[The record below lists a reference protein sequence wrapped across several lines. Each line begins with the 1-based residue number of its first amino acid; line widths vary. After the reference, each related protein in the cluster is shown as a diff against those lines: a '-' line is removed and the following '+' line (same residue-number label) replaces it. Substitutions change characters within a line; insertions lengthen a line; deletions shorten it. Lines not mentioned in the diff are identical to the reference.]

1 MNEDYEVSNMKK
13 NKILTYAIIIMIIL
27 SIIFS
32 FYKYIQAQN
41 VNEKNYRMTEVK
53 KGNLDVS
60 IISTGLV
67 NSKTEIDI
75 KSEVGGKVISLPF
88 EEGDKV
94 KKGSVIAIIDD
105 TELMQQYKQ
114 SEADYKGSI
123 AAVNQSKIS
132 ADVQENVNNVSVAI
146 KREAIAKAEL
156 SYKQAQDMLSEQKRV
171 TQFQVEQCRGNL
183 EVAKLQLEEAMAGSR
198 KEEIV
203 QKMEQVNQAEITM
216 KNAEVEYER
225 QKQLY
230 KSDFVAKQDLDDSEK
245 IFLIA
250 KSQYN
255 SAREEYN
262 MALQGTRIETININ
276 RAQVEEAEKS
286 LQTQIALGEQNIS
299 EKARTVET
307 ALKSLLQAKLDL
319 KNAIAQAGG
328 TMADRQGVLSKE
340 AQLIKAEAVK
350 NEYLNKLSKT
360 KILSPIDGVITNR
373 AVEVGDVVASQ
384 TMSSV
389 AGTTLMNIAD
399 FNSLYA
405 TASIDEADIGHLE
418 PYLPVTVIAA
428 AYSELE
434 IPGVITY
441 IAPVAEKVQ
450 NVPTF
455 EVKIKILLDR
465 IPPDKLPSGKSA
477 YQLIFPGMSVDVDI
491 HIANKSDIFLLPVE
505 AISIV
510 NGEHYVTVITGDN
523 RLENREV
530 KVGISNNIQTE
541 IISGV
546 KRGEKIKLP
555 ELKATPAEE
564 EERHHGGPPPV

>member
-1 MNEDYEVSNMKK
+1 MKK
-13 NKILTYAIIIMIIL
+13 NKILTVAIIIMIVL

-41 VNEKNYRMTEVK
+41 VTEKNYRMTEVK
-53 KGNLDVS
+53 KGNLNVS

-67 NSKTEIDI
+67 NTKTEIDI

-88 EEGDKV
+88 EEGDRV
-94 KKGSVIAIIDD
+94 KKGSVIAVIDD
-105 TELMQQYKQ
+105 SELMQQYKQ
-114 SEADYKGSI
+114 SDADYNAAI
-123 AAVNQSKIS
+123 AVVNQSKIS
-132 ADVQENVNNVSVAI
+132 ADVQENVNNVSIAI
-146 KREAIAKAEL
+146 KREALAKAEL
-156 SYKQAQDMLSEQKRV
+156 SYKQAQDMLVEQKKV
-171 TQFQVEQCRGNL
+171 TQSQIEQSRGNL
-183 EVAKLQLEEAMAGSR
+183 EVTKLQLEESLAGSR
-198 KEEIV
+198 KEEIA
-203 QKMEQVNQAEITM
+203 QKLENVNQAEITM

-230 KSDFVAKQDLDDSEK
+230 NSDFVAKQDLDDREK
-245 IFLIA
+245 LFLIA

-262 MALQGTRIETININ
+262 MALQGTRVETLNIN
-276 RAQVEEAEKS
+276 RAQVTESEKS
-286 LQTQIALGEQNIS
+286 LLSQIALGEQNIS
-299 EKARTVET
+299 ERERAVET
-307 ALKSLLQAKLDL
+307 AMKSLVQAQLDL

-328 TMADRQGVLSKE
+328 TMADRQCVLSKE
-340 AQLIKAEAVK
+340 SQLIKAEAVK
-350 NEYLNKLSKT
+350 SEYLNKLSKT
-360 KILSPIDGVITNR
+360 KILSPIDGVITSR
-373 AVEVGDVVASQ
+373 SVEVGDVVASQ
-384 TMSSV
+384 TMSSA

-405 TASIDEADIGHLE
+405 TANIDEADIGQLE
-418 PYLPVTVIAA
+418 PDLPVTVIAA

-465 IPPDKLPSGKSA
+465 IPPDKLPSGKGA

-491 HIANKSDIFLLPVE
+491 HIANKSDILLLPVE
-505 AISIV
+505 AISLV
-510 NGEHYVTVITGDN
+510 DGKHYVTVITDNN
-523 RLENREV
+523 RLEDREV
-530 KVGISNNIQTE
+530 KTGISNNIQTE

-546 KRGEKIKLP
+546 KAGEKIKLP
-555 ELKATPAEE
+555 ELKATPTEE
-564 EERHHGGPPPV
+564 EERGPGGPPPM

>member
-1 MNEDYEVSNMKK
+1 MKK
-13 NKILTYAIIIMIIL
+13 NKIQMAAIIIMIVL

-41 VNEKNYRMTEVK
+41 VTGKNYRMTVVK
-53 KGNLDVS
+53 KGNLNVS

-94 KKGSVIAIIDD
+94 KKGSVIAVIDD

-114 SEADYKGSI
+114 SDADYNAAI
-123 AAVNQSKIS
+123 AVVNQSKIS
-132 ADVQENVNNVSVAI
+132 TDVQEKVYNVSVAI
-146 KREAIAKAEL
+146 KKEALAKAEL
-156 SYKQAQDMLSEQKRV
+156 AYKQAQDMLAEQKKV
-171 TQFQVEQCRGNL
+171 TQSQIEQSGANL
-183 EVAKLQLEEAMAGSR
+183 DIAKLQLEEALAGSR
-198 KEEIV
+198 KEEIS
-203 QKMEQVNQAEITM
+203 QKLENVNQAEVTM

-230 KSDFVAKQDLDDSEK
+230 TNDFVAKQDLDAAEK
-245 IFLIA
+245 LFLIA

-255 SAREEYN
+255 SAMEEYN
-262 MALQGTRIETININ
+262 MALQGTRIETLNIN
-276 RAQVEEAEKS
+276 RAQVTEAEKS
-286 LQTQIALGEQNIS
+286 LQSQIALGKQNIS
-299 EKARTVET
+299 DKERAVET
-307 ALKSLLQAKLDL
+307 AMKSLVQAQLDL

-328 TMADRQGVLSKE
+328 TMADRQGVLGKE
-340 AQLIKAEAVK
+340 SQLIKAEAVK

-360 KILSPIDGVITNR
+360 KILSPIDGVITSR

-384 TMSSV
+384 TMSSA

-405 TASIDEADIGHLE
+405 TANIDEADIGQLKPE
-418 PYLPVTVIAA
+418 LPVTVIAA

-441 IAPVAEKVQ
+441 IAPVAEKIQ

-455 EVKIKILLDR
+455 EVKIKILLDK
-465 IPPDKLPSGKSA
+465 IPPDKLPPGKSA

-491 HIANKSDIFLLPVE
+491 HIANKTDILLLPVE
-505 AISIV
+505 AVSLV
-510 NGEHYVTVITGDN
+510 DGKHYVTVITGDN

-546 KRGEKIKLP
+546 KVGEKIKLP
-555 ELKATPAEE
+555 EVKATPTEE
-564 EERHHGGPPPV
+564 EERGPGGPPPM

>member
-1 MNEDYEVSNMKK
+1 MKK

-32 FYKYIQAQN
+32 FYKYIQARN
-41 VNEKNYRMTEVK
+41 VTEKNYRMIEVK
-53 KGNLDVS
+53 KGNLNVS

-67 NSKTEIDI
+67 NSKTGIDI

-94 KKGSVIAIIDD
+94 KKGSIIAVIDD

-114 SEADYKGSI
+114 SEADYNGAI
-123 AAVNQSKIS
+123 ASVNQSKIS

-146 KREAIAKAEL
+146 KREALAKAEL

-198 KEEIV
+198 KEEIT
-203 QKMEQVNQAEITM
+203 QKLENVNQAEITM

-230 KSDFVAKQDLDDSEK
+230 NSDFVAKQDLDDSEK

-262 MALQGTRIETININ
+262 MALQGTRIETLNIN
-276 RAQVEEAEKS
+276 RAQVEESEKS
-286 LQTQIALGEQNIS
+286 LQTQIALGEQNIA

-307 ALKSLLQAKLDL
+307 ALKSLLQAQLDL
-319 KNAIAQAGG
+319 KNAIAQAGE

-360 KILSPIDGVITNR
+360 KILSPIDGVITSR
-373 AVEVGDVVASQ
+373 SVEVGDVVASQ
-384 TMSSV
+384 TMSSA

-418 PYLPVTVIAA
+418 ADLPVTVIAA

-434 IPGVITY
+434 IPGIITY

-465 IPPDKLPSGKSA
+465 IHPDKLPSGKSA

-491 HIANKSDIFLLPVE
+491 HIANKSDILLLPVE

-510 NGEHYVTVITGDN
+510 DGKHYVTVITGDN

-546 KRGEKIKLP
+546 KEGENIKLP

>member
-1 MNEDYEVSNMKK
+1 MKK
-13 NKILTYAIIIMIIL
+13 NKILTVAIIIMIVL

-41 VNEKNYRMTEVK
+41 VTEKNYRMTEVK
-53 KGNLDVS
+53 KGNLNVS

-67 NSKTEIDI
+67 NTKTEIDI

-88 EEGDKV
+88 EEGDRV
-94 KKGSVIAIIDD
+94 KKGSVIAVIDD
-105 TELMQQYKQ
+105 SELMQQYKQ
-114 SEADYKGSI
+114 SDADYNAAI
-123 AAVNQSKIS
+123 AVVNQSKIS
-132 ADVQENVNNVSVAI
+132 ADVQENVNNVSIAI
-146 KREAIAKAEL
+146 KREALAKAEL
-156 SYKQAQDMLSEQKRV
+156 SYKQAQDMLVEQKKV
-171 TQFQVEQCRGNL
+171 TQSQIEQSRGNL
-183 EVAKLQLEEAMAGSR
+183 EVTKLQLEESLAGSR
-198 KEEIV
+198 KEEIA
-203 QKMEQVNQAEITM
+203 QKLENVNQAEITM

-230 KSDFVAKQDLDDSEK
+230 NSDFVAKQDLDDREK
-245 IFLIA
+245 LFLIA

-262 MALQGTRIETININ
+262 MALQGTRVETLNIN
-276 RAQVEEAEKS
+276 RAQVTESEKS
-286 LQTQIALGEQNIS
+286 LLSQIALGEQNIS
-299 EKARTVET
+299 ERERAVET
-307 ALKSLLQAKLDL
+307 AMKSLVQAQLDL

-340 AQLIKAEAVK
+340 SQLIKAEAVK
-350 NEYLNKLSKT
+350 SEYLNKLSKT
-360 KILSPIDGVITNR
+360 KILSPIDGVITSR
-373 AVEVGDVVASQ
+373 SVEVGDVVASQ
-384 TMSSV
+384 TMSSA

-405 TASIDEADIGHLE
+405 TANIDEADIGQLE
-418 PYLPVTVIAA
+418 PDLPVTVIAA

-465 IPPDKLPSGKSA
+465 IPPDKLPSGKGA

-491 HIANKSDIFLLPVE
+491 HIANKSDILLLPVE
-505 AISIV
+505 AISLV
-510 NGEHYVTVITGDN
+510 DGKHYVTVITDNN
-523 RLENREV
+523 RLEDREV
-530 KVGISNNIQTE
+530 KTGISNNIQTE

-546 KRGEKIKLP
+546 KAGEKIKLP
-555 ELKATPAEE
+555 ELKATPTEE
-564 EERHHGGPPPV
+564 EERGPGGPPPM

>member
-32 FYKYIQAQN
+32 FYKYIQARN
-41 VNEKNYRMTEVK
+41 VTEKNYRMIEVK
-53 KGNLDVS
+53 KGNLNVS

-67 NSKTEIDI
+67 NSKTGIDI

-94 KKGSVIAIIDD
+94 KKGSIIAVIDD

-114 SEADYKGSI
+114 SEADYNGAI
-123 AAVNQSKIS
+123 ASVNQSKIS

-146 KREAIAKAEL
+146 KREALAKAEL

-198 KEEIV
+198 KEEIT
-203 QKMEQVNQAEITM
+203 QKLENVNQAEITM

-230 KSDFVAKQDLDDSEK
+230 NSDFVAKQDLDDSEK

-262 MALQGTRIETININ
+262 MALQGTRIETLNIN
-276 RAQVEEAEKS
+276 RAQVEESEKS
-286 LQTQIALGEQNIS
+286 LQTQIALGEQNIA

-307 ALKSLLQAKLDL
+307 ALKSLLQAQLDL
-319 KNAIAQAGG
+319 KNAIAQAGE

-360 KILSPIDGVITNR
+360 KILSPIDGVITSR
-373 AVEVGDVVASQ
+373 SVEVGDVVASQ
-384 TMSSV
+384 TMSSA

-418 PYLPVTVIAA
+418 ADLPVTVIAA

-465 IPPDKLPSGKSA
+465 IHPDKLPSGKSA

-491 HIANKSDIFLLPVE
+491 HIANKSDILLLPVE

-510 NGEHYVTVITGDN
+510 DGKHYVTVITGDN

-546 KRGEKIKLP
+546 KEGENIKLP

>member
-1 MNEDYEVSNMKK
+1 MKK
-13 NKILTYAIIIMIIL
+13 NKILTVAIIIMIVL

-41 VNEKNYRMTEVK
+41 VTEKNYRMTEVK
-53 KGNLDVS
+53 KGNLNVS

-67 NSKTEIDI
+67 NTKTEIDI

-88 EEGDKV
+88 EEGDRV
-94 KKGSVIAIIDD
+94 KKGSVIAVIDD
-105 TELMQQYKQ
+105 SELMQQYKQ
-114 SEADYKGSI
+114 SDADYNAAI
-123 AAVNQSKIS
+123 AVVNQSKIS
-132 ADVQENVNNVSVAI
+132 ADVQENVNNVSIAI
-146 KREAIAKAEL
+146 KREALAKAEL
-156 SYKQAQDMLSEQKRV
+156 SYKQAQDMLVEQKKV
-171 TQFQVEQCRGNL
+171 TQSQIEQSRGNL
-183 EVAKLQLEEAMAGSR
+183 EVTKLQLEESLAGSR
-198 KEEIV
+198 KEEIA
-203 QKMEQVNQAEITM
+203 QKLENVNQAEITM

-230 KSDFVAKQDLDDSEK
+230 NSDFVAKQDLDDREK
-245 IFLIA
+245 LFLIA

-262 MALQGTRIETININ
+262 MALQGTRVETLNIN
-276 RAQVEEAEKS
+276 RAQVTESEKS
-286 LQTQIALGEQNIS
+286 LLSQIALGEQNIS
-299 EKARTVET
+299 ERERAVET
-307 ALKSLLQAKLDL
+307 AMKSLVQAQLDL

-340 AQLIKAEAVK
+340 SQLIKAEAVK
-350 NEYLNKLSKT
+350 SEYLNKLSKT
-360 KILSPIDGVITNR
+360 KILSPIDGVITSR
-373 AVEVGDVVASQ
+373 SVEVGDVVASQ
-384 TMSSV
+384 TMSSA

-418 PYLPVTVIAA
+418 ADLPVTVIAA

-434 IPGVITY
+434 IPGIITY

-465 IPPDKLPSGKSA
+465 IHPDKLPSGKSA

-491 HIANKSDIFLLPVE
+491 HIANKSDILLLPVE

-510 NGEHYVTVITGDN
+510 DGKHYVTVITGDN

-546 KRGEKIKLP
+546 KEGENIKLP